1 MIGDPVDVAA
11 FARDPLAEDAEMLTS
26 AVRMK
31 RKKIPLRL
39 RVARPIQTKI
49 KRTSKDHR
57 IVAFE
62 LALLQGDRRVA
73 VFHAELDPD

>member
-26 AVRMK
+26 AERMK

-39 RVARPIQTKI
+39 
-49 KRTSKDHR
+49 
-57 IVAFE
+57 
-62 LALLQGDRRVA
+62 
-73 VFHAELDPD
+73 